1 MMRYAMKYVVGAAA
15 ILAVAGTANL
25 ALAQQPATTTPAPA
39 AGAQDQPSGTSTA
52 TPGQMEHG
60 KGMGK
65 MGNGKEMGMGM
76 GMGKEMR
83 KDMAPTTSG
92 QGRPGSMDA
101 MPSCPSGQTA
111 SGTPPTC
118 K

>member
-1 MMRYAMKYVVGAAA
+1 MRYAMKYVVGAAA
-15 ILAVAGTANL
+15 ILALAGTANL

-39 AGAQDQPSGTSTA
+39 TGAQDQPSGTSTK

-65 MGNGKEMGMGM
+65 MDDGKGMGM

-92 QGRPGSMDA
+92 QARPGSMDA

>member
-1 MMRYAMKYVVGAAA
+1 MQHPMKYVFGAAA
-15 ILAVAGTANL
+15 MLALAGTANL

-39 AGAQDQPSGTSTA
+39 AGAKDQPSGTSTT
-52 TPGQMEHG
+52 TPGHMEHG
-60 KGMGK
+60 KGMG
-65 MGNGKEMGMGM
+65 MGM
-76 GMGKEMR
+76 EMR

-92 QGRPGSMDA
+92 QGRSGSMDA

-111 SGTPPTC
+111 SGTPATC